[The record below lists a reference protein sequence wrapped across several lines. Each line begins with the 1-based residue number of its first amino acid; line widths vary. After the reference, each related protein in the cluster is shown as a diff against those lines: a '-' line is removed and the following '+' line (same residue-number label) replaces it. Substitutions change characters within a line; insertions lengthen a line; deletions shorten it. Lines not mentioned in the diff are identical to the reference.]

1 MLLRPVPCTTCV
13 ISTVLDNTLQITSY
27 FMAISARIQK
37 NHAHLGE
44 NSVAKCTVSNGVE
57 TRGSDGSVNQDDE
70 GSKRGDT
77 LVLQ

>member
-1 MLLRPVPCTTCV
+1 
-13 ISTVLDNTLQITSY
+13 
-27 FMAISARIQK
+27 MAISARIQK